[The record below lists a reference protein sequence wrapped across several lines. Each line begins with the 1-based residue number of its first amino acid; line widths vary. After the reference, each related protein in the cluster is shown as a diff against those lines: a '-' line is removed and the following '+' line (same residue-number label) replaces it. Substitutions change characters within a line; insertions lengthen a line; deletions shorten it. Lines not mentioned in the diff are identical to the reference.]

1 MAQAVWEDPEY
12 RPDIL
17 EEPEVWGVE
26 RWDPDGVV
34 MRLVV
39 KTAPLQ
45 QWSVARELRE
55 RVKDR
60 FDAEGIEI
68 PLPQRMVW
76 RRDPPQTAGSSSEA
90 PPG

>member
-1 MAQAVWEDPEY
+1 
-12 RPDIL
+12 
-17 EEPEVWGVE
+17 
-26 RWDPDGVV
+26 
-34 MRLVV
+34 VV

-76 RRDPPQTAGSSSEA
+76 SREMPPPDKRA
-90 PPG
+90 